1 MRKLILISVLCLTIG
16 SGWLIG
22 DFSSARAEVN
32 LKAGYLLN
40 YDDGEQKPIAIAD
53 LVTWKGL
60 SGGIWAT
67 DFDKL
72 IQGITYDWEAGVE
85 TNYKLA
91 TIKGI
96 DLSVGYAIGARSPL
110 AKEHEFIH
118 GATLVVGTL
127 KF

>member
-1 MRKLILISVLCLTIG
+1 MKNLILAI
-16 SGWLIG
+16 LICFTVGTTLLVG
-22 DFSSARAEVN
+22 DFSSAKAEVAV
-32 LKAGYLLN
+32 KGGYILN
-40 YDDGEQKPIAIAD
+40 YQDGEQKPIAIVD
-53 LVTWKGL
+53 LVTWKGF

-72 IQGITYDWEAGVE
+72 IGGLSYDWEAGLE
-85 TNYKLA
+85 TSYKLA

-96 DLSVGYAIGARSPL
+96 DLSIGYAIGARSPL

-118 GATLVVGTL
+118 GATLVAGSL